1 MKQILLLVTTI
12 FFLVGLVA
20 MILFLA
26 TSTFTKIILG
36 IIVVE
41 LVVIIAVYIYDILC
55 PREGIVYYKR
65 ADFVNDTRPTTYTI
79 KIKRKLFG
87 YPFIRVCRVSK
98 DVYYNLAFGDTYNCT
113 TGRITKPYKVNMHI
127 IGDS

>member
-12 FFLVGLVA
+12 FFLIGLVA

-55 PREGIVYYKR
+55 PREGVVYYKR
-65 ADFVNDTRPTTYTI
+65 ADFIVNDRNPAVYKI
-79 KIKRKLFG
+79 KIKRKVFG

-98 DVYYNLAFGDTYNCT
+98 DIFHSLTFGDTYNCT
-113 TGRITKPYKVNMHI
+113 TGRITKP
-127 IGDS
+127 

>member
-12 FFLVGLVA
+12 FLLVGMVA
-20 MILFLA
+20 MILFFS

-65 ADFVNDTRPTTYTI
+65 ADFVNDTRPTMYTI
-79 KIKRKLFG
+79 KIKRKFFG

-98 DVYYNLAFGDTYNCT
+98 EVYDSLTFGDTYNCT
-113 TGRITKPYKVNMHI
+113 AGRITKP
-127 IGDS
+127 